1 MRLKWSALATLAAL
15 AFQLSAAE
23 PSPTVASSS
32 STGSTVNAELFL
44 KLQQMEQELLELRG
58 RLEEQSHDI
67 EQLKTRQKEHYLDFD
82 RRINELKSPG
92 AGQSAP
98 AATST
103 ETAPKPPAAATQQPA
118 ASAPAVA
125 ATPAPAAPATGNAEE
140 SYKSAYQ
147 LIKDRRFD
155 EARSS
160 FEAFVQRF
168 PKGDYTANAYY
179 WLGELYLL
187 KSDWDS
193 ARRAFTKVISDYPQH
208 QKTPDAMYKLGV
220 AYHKMGQ
227 ADRAKEMLQKTRSI
241 FPDSSAARL
250 AEIYLREIK

>member
-1 MRLKWSALATLAAL
+1 MRSKFGALWLLAAVVTLRPLPLL
-15 AFQLSAAE
+15 AEAPPAA
-23 PSPTVASSS
+23 ASSAGGSVS
-32 STGSTVNAELFL
+32 SELFL
-44 KLQQMEQELLELRG
+44 KLQQMEQEILELRG
-58 RLEEQSHDI
+58 RIEEQSHDI

-82 RRINELKSPG
+82 RRINELKSP
-92 AGQSAP
+92 AAPAAATEAAPTSPAAAASQPPAP
-98 AATST
+98 AATNPPA
-103 ETAPKPPAAATQQPA
+103 TAPPAAA
-118 ASAPAVA
+118 
-125 ATPAPAAPATGNAEE
+125 ATGNAEE
-140 SYKSAYQ
+140 AYKSAYQ
-147 LIKDRRFD
+147 LVKDRRFD

-187 KSDWDS
+187 KSDWES
-193 ARRAFTKVISDYPQH
+193 ARRAFTKVIGDYPQH
-208 QKTPDAMYKLGV
+208 PKTPDAMYKLGV

-227 ADRAKEMLQKTRSI
+227 NDRAKEMLQKTRTI